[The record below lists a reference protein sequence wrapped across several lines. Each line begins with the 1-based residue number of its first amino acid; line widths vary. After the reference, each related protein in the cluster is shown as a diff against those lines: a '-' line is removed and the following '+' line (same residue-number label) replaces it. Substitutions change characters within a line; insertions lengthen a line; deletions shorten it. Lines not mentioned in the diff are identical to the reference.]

1 MKMIYCVA
9 FNGNGGVHHQVHDV
23 ARDVLLRDALLHDG
37 RDALLHNGRDSLLHD
52 DDDGLLRDD
61 HDVHHHL
68 HGSQEHVEK
77 LHGSQEHVDEE
88 EEADGDGLGEV

>member
-37 RDALLHNGRDSLLHD
+37 RDALLHD

-68 HGSQEHVEK
+68 HGSQEHV
-77 LHGSQEHVDEE
+77 DEE